1 MRVPPAQVK
10 EELEQRINAI
20 SKYDFV
26 HQYVGHALP
35 EYRSMSIRP
44 DDVTFCTIQNDG
56 TGPACVAF
64 QIGGATQL
72 FAKLYPDASGSHAYD
87 VLCHL
92 WHNGFHRGQRHQ
104 VPEPLCFVAEY
115 NLLLMRA
122 AQGACL
128 AAYLTQDHARAI
140 EGVREAARWL
150 RQLHRSPV
158 RVGQAEQPWYIF
170 LKLSD
175 RLSKAVA
182 EHPQELKRLTALL
195 DRLSALAADRQEGQM
210 VQVHGQ
216 FRPIHVFLSSET
228 VSVIDLDR
236 SRPADPAKDVAEFIH
251 RLRSTVMRVSKSR
264 HHANTLTR
272 AFLDEYT
279 AEAPFWLDNLS
290 FYQGFHIVVSLCRHL
305 KKLQA
310 DDPEWEPMINF
321 YVEELEDAIS
331 GQFLPERV
339 IVR

>member
-10 EELEQRINAI
+10 AELAQRITAI
-20 SKYDFV
+20 SRYDFV

-35 EYRSMSIRP
+35 EYRGMSIRP
-44 DDVTFCTIQNDG
+44 DDITVCTVQNDG

-64 QIGGATQL
+64 RIGGDTQL
-72 FAKLYPDASGSHAYD
+72 FAKLYPDASGNHAYD

-104 VPEPLCFVAEY
+104 VPEPLGFVAEY
-115 NLLLMRA
+115 KLLLMRA
-122 AQGACL
+122 AQGECL
-128 AAYLTQDHARAI
+128 ATYLTQDQARAI

-150 RQLHRSPV
+150 RRLHRSPV
-158 RVGQAEQPWYIF
+158 RVGQAEQPWYLF

-175 RLSKAVA
+175 RLSKAA
-182 EHPQELKRLTALL
+182 AAHPQELKRLTALL
-195 DRLSALAADRQEGQM
+195 DRLGALAAGRQEGQM

-236 SRPADPAKDVAEFIH
+236 SRPAEPAKDVAEFIH
-251 RLRSTVMRVSKSR
+251 RLRSTVMRVSDAR
-264 HHANTLTR
+264 HYANTLTR
-272 AFLDEYT
+272 AFLEEYI
-279 AEAPFWLDNLS
+279 AESPFWLDNLS

-310 DDPEWEPMINF
+310 DDPEWEPTINF

-331 GQFLPERV
+331 GKFLPERD
-339 IVR
+339 IAR